1 LKPNIKKP
9 EIHTPIAIIGMGCL
23 FAKSPG
29 LKEYWRMIYRGVD
42 GITEVPQTHWG
53 IDDYFDPDPKKADH
67 VYCKRGGFLPPI
79 MFDPT
84 EFGIPPS
91 TLEATDSSQ
100 LLGLVAAQ
108 MALQDAGYLHR
119 KDFDK
124 DRTSVIL
131 GVTGTQELVIP
142 LSSRLGHPIWRRA
155 LEDSGVSSEKTRSV
169 MQKISDAYTSW
180 QENSFPGLLG
190 NVVAGRICNRLDL
203 GGTNC
208 VVDAAC
214 ASSLGAIH
222 LALLELSAGD
232 SDLVVTGGVDT
243 LNDIFMHM
251 CFSKTLV
258 LSQSG
263 DARPF
268 SKDADG
274 TVLGEGVGLLVLKRL
289 KEAQRDNDRIY
300 AVIKAI
306 GSSSDGKSQSIYAPR
321 IGGQTRALHA
331 AYQKAGLNPKTVELI
346 EAHGTGTRVGDK
358 VEFEALCRVFK
369 TSDDMS
375 QTHANG
381 CALGSVKSMI
391 GHTKAAAGSAG
402 LIKSALALYN
412 KVLPPTLKVEHPDPE
427 LKLDQSPFHLSTDR
441 RPWFSQSEHP
451 RRAGVSAFG
460 FGGSNFHIVLEE
472 YSPSKPETA
481 WDGSVDIFALSGK
494 THRELVN
501 RLSQLK
507 EAFTPEVSETDI
519 ALQAARSRS
528 NFSAQSPLRLL
539 LLLEKSLTHGDPVTK
554 LRSLCEKA
562 AVALEQNHDRSFWHQ
577 NNIFFGSTK
586 VQQKPAFLFPGQG
599 SQYVNMGRDV
609 ACVFPEVFNT
619 IGLANQRFDRSR
631 RLSDYIYPR
640 PGQTE
645 TEKKRQTELLRRTE
659 IAQPAIGAVSL
670 AMLRV
675 LETFAITPAAV
686 CGHSFGEL
694 TALCAAGWIAEK
706 TFFDLAI
713 DRGKFMSAAGGQNN
727 RDKGGMLAVQ
737 APLDAMTSII
747 RRIGSDILLANRNS
761 PNQGVLSGT
770 TEAVLKAETICRQ
783 KGFSAIRLP
792 VSAAFHSPLVKDAQ
806 APFQNALKNV
816 KISPSSV
823 PVFSNTTGD
832 RYPQDSEQTK
842 MLLGQHL
849 LQPVDFLSEI
859 KNIYR
864 SGVRTFIEIGPR
876 SVLSGLVKSIIA
888 DKNADVL
895 PLDASSGKRFGLT
908 DLAQV
913 LCRLAAS
920 GHTVDLTKWE
930 TPPQKQRKK
939 RMRIPILGTNY
950 RIANT
955 PAVSPPNDKDTGQ
968 LKAQKPIRPQDHR
981 HNPKPK
987 DQIDLQKATPGDEMK
1002 KNNPPLT
1009 DVLQVVQEGLKSMQA
1024 LHKVTAEAHQKFLE
1038 TQAEASRTLQVMME
1052 KTEQLAQAALGLDA
1066 RPQSHKE
1073 IGQSQPVSEARPA
1086 PQETQAAERTP
1097 LSAQTLSTAMASPEI
1112 DPNPALSDQQHQRLS
1127 DDAVSPPIESDL
1139 EEITHH
1145 LIEIVS
1151 QLTGYPDEML
1161 GMDMDIESDLGI
1173 DSIKRVEILSTLEE
1187 KLPDLPTIPPEM
1199 LGRLKTLGQ
1208 IAEYLTQSSSTEASD
1223 TGTVL
1228 QREAP
1233 ALNEITA
1240 PENPSVVERRVIRI
1254 IEDPVQTGVERTIPP
1269 DRRVYVIDDDD
1280 GLSEMIAAQFRALKI
1295 DAVCLPYSDFSSRN
1309 DLSNLGGL
1317 IIPYLP
1323 ETSGWLTEA
1332 FRITRMAAPGLLAS
1346 AQSGGALFATLTR
1359 MDGAFGFKQTQ
1370 LRNPEQGGLAGL
1382 TKTAALEWSGV
1393 TCRAFDIDGG
1403 THAYDNISR
1412 MVVTQLLDSD
1422 PSAPVEIGLD
1432 SHLKPGFRY
1441 RLELESKPF
1450 PEGEVGITPQDVFII
1465 SGGARGVTAAA
1476 AMALA
1481 QEANPKLALLGRS
1494 PVPMPEPDWLYS
1506 LTDEASIKKGILTNE
1521 FGDSPVSP
1529 VKLEKKYKAWMANR
1543 EISRNL
1549 QLLERLGSRA
1559 TYYTVDIRD
1568 IDPLK
1573 TVVETVLRQMGQVT
1587 GLIHGAGVLEDH
1599 LITDKTTQQVERV
1612 FDTKIKGLRNLLDA
1626 IDAEDL
1632 RYLVLFS
1639 SIAARMGNRGQVD
1652 YAMANEVLNK
1662 MAQFESRCR
1671 PNCRVKS
1678 INWGPWDGGMV
1689 SPALKREFAK
1699 KNIDLIPVT
1708 QGGRYLLNEMRGEAN
1723 DAVEV
1728 IIGANMTGM
1737 PTPKPTQ
1744 PQTETLLLT
1753 CQRELELERYP
1764 ILKSHLL
1771 DQTPVVPFALIS
1783 EWLGHSALHEN
1794 PGLVLQGLDD
1804 IRLFSGIKLDQKKK
1818 TIRLMAGKIKKK
1830 GHAFEVAVEIRDGFQ
1845 EGQELI
1851 HYGAKA
1857 ILRDQL
1863 SNPPQFRKPS
1873 HFDSNGYQKSVK
1885 EIYEQILFHG
1895 AELHGLREVTHLSA
1909 KGMIAKVAAAPAPEK
1924 WMSNP
1929 LRSTWIGDPLVLDTA
1944 FQMATIWCFEQ
1955 SGVVSLPSY
1964 ASQYRQYRAQFPSEG
1979 VTAILEIKDVSGHK
1993 MMGDFTFVDLEDKVV
2008 AQVFGYEAIMD
2019 KSLFKV
2025 FKPESK

>member
-1 LKPNIKKP
+1 
-9 EIHTPIAIIGMGCL
+9 
-23 FAKSPG
+23 
-29 LKEYWRMIYRGVD
+29 MIYRGVD
-42 GITEVPQTHWG
+42 GIIEVPQTHWG
-53 IDDYFDPDPKKADH
+53 IDDYFDPDPKKPDH
-67 VYCKRGGFLPPI
+67 VYCKRGGFLPPV

-100 LLGLVAAQ
+100 LLGLIAAQ

-119 KDFDK
+119 NEGDK

-155 LEDSGVSSEKTRSV
+155 LEDSGVSPEKTRSV
-169 MQKISDAYTSW
+169 MQKISDAYVSW

-214 ASSLGAIH
+214 ASSFGAIH
-222 LALLELSAGD
+222 LAIMELSAGH

-289 KEAQRDNDRIY
+289 KDAQRDNDRIY
-300 AVIKAI
+300 AVVKAI

-321 IGGQTRALHA
+321 IEGQARALQA
-331 AYQKAGLNPKTVELI
+331 AYQKAGINPHTVGLL

-358 VEFEALCRVFK
+358 VEFEALCHVFK
-369 TSDDMS
+369 ASDDMS
-375 QTHANG
+375 QNHANG

-402 LIKSALALYN
+402 LIKTALALYN

-427 LKLDQSPFHLSTDR
+427 LKLDQSPFHLSTDK

-472 YSPSKPETA
+472 YSPLRPEAA
-481 WDGSVDIFALSGK
+481 WDGSVDIFALSGES
-494 THRELVN
+494 HRELVK

-507 EAFTPEVSETDI
+507 ETLTPELSETDI
-519 ALQAARSRS
+519 ALQAAESRL
-528 NFSAQSPLRLL
+528 NFSVQSSLRLL
-539 LLLEKSLTHGDPVTK
+539 LLLEKSLTHGDPVTEM
-554 LRSLCEKA
+554 RALCEKA
-562 AVALEQNHDRSFWHQ
+562 AKILEQNRDRSFWHQ
-577 NNIFFGSTK
+577 NNIFFGSIK
-586 VQQKPAFLFPGQG
+586 AQEKPAFLFPGQG

-609 ACVFPEVFNT
+609 TCIFPEALNT
-619 IGLANQRFDRSR
+619 IELANKRFDLSR

-640 PGQTE
+640 PCQTE
-645 TEKKRQTELLRRTE
+645 TEKDRQTELLRHTD

-675 LETFAITPAAV
+675 LEVFGVTPAAV

-694 TALCAAGWIAEK
+694 TALCAAGWISEK
-706 TFFDLAI
+706 IFFDLAI
-713 DRGKFMSAAGGQNN
+713 DRGKFMAAAGRRND
-727 RDKGGMLAVQ
+727 RDKGAMLAVR
-737 APLDAMTSII
+737 APLDEITAII
-747 RRIGSDILLANRNS
+747 RRVGSDILLANLNS

-770 TEAVLKAETICRQ
+770 TKAVLKAETICTQ
-783 KGFSAIRLP
+783 KGFTAIRLP

-806 APFQNALKNV
+806 VPFQNVLNN
-816 KISPSSV
+816 IQITPSNV
-823 PVFSNTTGD
+823 PVLSNTTGD
-832 RYPQDSEQTK
+832 RYPQDSDQAKT
-842 MLLGQHL
+842 LLGRHL
-849 LQPVDFLSEI
+849 LQPVNFLKEI
-859 KNIYR
+859 NNIYR
-864 SGVRTFIEIGPR
+864 SGTRTFIEIGPR
-876 SVLSGLVKSIIA
+876 AVLSGLVKSIIK
-888 DKNADVL
+888 DKHVDVL

-913 LCRLAAS
+913 LCQLAAS

-930 TPPQKQRKK
+930 TTPQKQPKK

-950 RIANT
+950 RVAGT
-955 PAVSPPNDKDTGQ
+955 PAISTPDDRETEQLVAQNRIRSEDHHQNENRIAVAIPKSRPGNQKSKD
-968 LKAQKPIRPQDHR
+968 HE
-981 HNPKPK
+981 
-987 DQIDLQKATPGDEMK
+987 DQFDLQKTILRDEMK
-1002 KNNPPLT
+1002 KNNPSLT
-1009 DVLQVVQEGLKSMQA
+1009 DAFQVVQEGLKSMQT

-1052 KTEQLAQAALGLDA
+1052 KTEQLAEAALGLDP
-1066 RPQSHKE
+1066 RPQFHR
-1073 IGQSQPVSEARPA
+1073 GTGHSQPLSEVPPVPEETLHMEEA
-1086 PQETQAAERTP
+1086 PLAAK
-1097 LSAQTLSTAMASPEI
+1097 TLSTTIESPQT
-1112 DPNPALSDQQHQRLS
+1112 DPTPNLS
-1127 DDAVSPPIESDL
+1127 DDPQRLPDGAAPLPMKNDL

-1145 LIEIVS
+1145 IIEVVS

-1187 KLPDLPTIPPEM
+1187 KVPDLPTIPPEM

-1208 IAEYLTQSSSTEASD
+1208 IAAYLAQSSSTQESD
-1223 TGTVL
+1223 TDTVL

-1233 ALNEITA
+1233 VPSEMTA
-1240 PENPSVVERRVIRI
+1240 AENPPTLGRRVIRI
-1254 IEDPVQTGVERTIPP
+1254 IEDPVQTGAERPIPR
-1269 DRRVYVIDDDD
+1269 DRRVYVIDDDS
-1280 GLSEMIAAQFRALKI
+1280 GLSEMIAAKFRAMKI
-1295 DAVCLPYSDFSSRN
+1295 DAVCMPYSDFSSQN

-1323 ETSGWLTEA
+1323 KTSGWLKEA
-1332 FRITRMAAPGLLAS
+1332 FHISRMAAPGLLAS
-1346 AQSGGALFATLTR
+1346 AQLGGALFATITR
-1359 MDGAFGFKQTQ
+1359 IDGAFGFKQTDF
-1370 LRNPEQGGLAGL
+1370 RDPEQGGLAGL
-1382 TKTAALEWSGV
+1382 VKTAALEWSGV
-1393 TCRAFDIDGG
+1393 TCRALDIECD
-1403 THAYDNISR
+1403 TPQYDDISQ

-1422 PSAPVEIGLD
+1422 PSAPLEIGLD
-1432 SHLKPGFRY
+1432 SHLKLGFRN

-1450 PEGEVGITPQDVFII
+1450 PEGELNITPQDVFII
-1465 SGGARGVTAAA
+1465 TGGARGVTAAA

-1481 QEANPKLALLGRS
+1481 QDSNPKLALLGRS
-1494 PVPMPEPDWLYS
+1494 PAPAPEPDWLYS
-1506 LTDEASIKKGILTNE
+1506 LTDEASIKKEILTHE
-1521 FGDSPVSP
+1521 FDDGPVSP
-1529 VKLEKKYKAWMANR
+1529 LKLEKKYKAWMANR
-1543 EISRNL
+1543 EIYRNL
-1549 QLLERLGSRA
+1549 QMLERLGSTFA
-1559 TYYTVDIRD
+1559 YYTVDIRD
-1568 IDPLK
+1568 TEPVK
-1573 TVVETVLRQMGQVT
+1573 TVIETVLRQMGSVT

-1599 LITDKTTQQVERV
+1599 LITDKTTQQFERV
-1612 FDTKIKGLRNLLDA
+1612 FDTKIKGLRNLLEA
-1626 IDAEDL
+1626 IDTEDL
-1632 RYLVLFS
+1632 RHLVFFS

-1662 MAQFESRCR
+1662 IAQFESRRR
-1671 PNCRVKS
+1671 PNCRVIS

-1699 KNIDLIPVT
+1699 KNVDLIPT
-1708 QGGRYLLNEMRGEAN
+1708 SQGGRCLLDEMRGEAN

-1728 IIGANMTGM
+1728 IIGANMT
-1737 PTPKPTQ
+1737 PTPIPKPAQ
-1744 PQTETLLLT
+1744 SQTEKLLLT
-1753 CQRELELERYP
+1753 CQRELELELYP
-1764 ILKSHLL
+1764 ILKSHML

-1804 IRLFSGIKLDQKKK
+1804 IRLFNGIKLDQKKK
-1818 TIRLMAGKIKKK
+1818 TIRLMAGKIKRKDRD
-1830 GHAFEVAVEIRDGFQ
+1830 FEVAVEIRDGFQ
-1845 EGQELI
+1845 DGRELI

-1857 ILRDQL
+1857 ILTDQL
-1863 SNPPQFRKPS
+1863 SSPPQFRKPS
-1873 HFDSNGYQKSVK
+1873 HFDSNGYPKSVQ

-1895 AELHGLREVTHLSA
+1895 ADLHGLREITHLSA
-1909 KGMIAKVAAAPAPEK
+1909 KGMIAKVTAAPSPEK

-1929 LRSTWIGDPLVLDTA
+1929 LRSTWIGDPLVLDAA

-1955 SGVVSLPSY
+1955 SGAVSLPSY
-1964 ASQYRQYRAQFPSEG
+1964 ASQYRQYRGQFPPEG
-1979 VTAILEIKDVSGHK
+1979 VTAILEVKDVSDHK
-1993 MMGDFTFVDLEDKVV
+1993 MVGNFTFVDLDDKIV
-2008 AQVFGYEAIMD
+2008 AQVLGYEAVMD
-2019 KSLFKV
+2019 ESLFKA
-2025 FKPESK
+2025 FKPKSK

>member
-1 LKPNIKKP
+1 
-9 EIHTPIAIIGMGCL
+9 
-23 FAKSPG
+23 
-29 LKEYWRMIYRGVD
+29 MIYRGVD
-42 GITEVPQTHWG
+42 GIIEVPETHWG
-53 IDDYFDPDPKKADH
+53 IDDYFDPDPKKPDH
-67 VYCKRGGFLPPI
+67 VYCKRGGFLPPV

-100 LLGLVAAQ
+100 LLGLIAAQ
-108 MALQDAGYLHR
+108 MALRDAGYLHR
-119 KDFDK
+119 NDSIK

-155 LEDSGVSSEKTRSV
+155 LEDSGVSPAKTRSV
-169 MQKISDAYTSW
+169 MQKISDAYVPW

-222 LALLELSAGD
+222 LALMELSAGH

-263 DARPF
+263 DVRPF

-289 KEAQRDNDRIY
+289 KDAQRDDDRIY
-300 AVIKAI
+300 AVIKGI

-321 IGGQTRALHA
+321 IEGQARALQA
-331 AYQKAGLNPKTVELI
+331 AYQKAGLNPHTVELV

-358 VEFEALCRVFK
+358 VEFETLCHVFK
-369 TSDDMS
+369 TSDDVS
-375 QTHANG
+375 QNHPNG

-402 LIKSALALYN
+402 LIKTALALYH

-427 LKLDQSPFHLSTDR
+427 LKLDQSPFHLSADR
-441 RPWFSQSEHP
+441 RPWLSQSEHP

-460 FGGSNFHIVLEE
+460 FGGSNFHLVLEE
-472 YSPSKPETA
+472 YSPSKPEAA

-494 THRELVN
+494 DHRELVN

-507 EAFTPEVSETDI
+507 EILTPEVSEADI
-519 ALQAARSRS
+519 ALQADESRS
-528 NFSAQSPLRLL
+528 NFSTQSPLRLL
-539 LLLEKSLTHGDPVTK
+539 LLLEKSLTHSDPVTE
-554 LRSLCEKA
+554 LRALCEKA
-562 AVALEQNHDRSFWHQ
+562 AKLLKQNRDRSSWHQ
-577 NNIFFGSTK
+577 DNIFFGSIK
-586 VQQKPAFLFPGQG
+586 PQQKPAFLFPGQG
-599 SQYVNMGRDV
+599 NQYVNMGRDV
-609 ACVFPEVFNT
+609 TCIFPQALNT
-619 IGLANQRFDRSR
+619 IELANQRFDGAQ

-645 TEKKRQTELLRRTE
+645 TEKNRQMELLRRTE

-670 AMLRV
+670 AMLKV
-675 LETFAITPAAV
+675 LQTFGITPAAV

-706 TFFDLAI
+706 TFFDLAV
-713 DRGKFMSAAGGQNN
+713 DRGKFMAAAGHRNDQD
-727 RDKGGMLAVQ
+727 RGGMLAVM
-737 APLDAMTSII
+737 APLDDITAII
-747 RRIGSDILLANRNS
+747 RQIGADILLANRNS

-770 TEAVLKAETICRQ
+770 SEAVLKAETMC
-783 KGFSAIRLP
+783 KENGFSAIRLP

-806 APFQNALKNV
+806 EPFQNVLNNV
-816 KISPSSV
+816 KITPSSI
-823 PVFSNTTGD
+823 PVLSNTSGD
-832 RYPQDSEQTK
+832 HYPPDSDQAK
-842 MLLGQHL
+842 ALLGRHL
-849 LQPVDFLSEI
+849 LQPVNFLKEI
-859 KNIYR
+859 ENIYQ
-864 SGVRTFIEIGPR
+864 SGIRTFIEIGPR
-876 SVLSGLVKSIIA
+876 AVLSGLVKSTIS
-888 DKNADVL
+888 DKQTDVL
-895 PLDASSGKRFGLT
+895 ALDASSGKRFGLT

-930 TPPQKQRKK
+930 TAPPKQRKN

-950 RIANT
+950 RAADT
-955 PAVSPPNDKDTGQ
+955 PESPPPDKREKGQ
-968 LKAQKPIRPQDHR
+968 LKAEKRLRPEDHH
-981 HNPKPK
+981 HNPKPTH
-987 DQIDLQKATPGDEMK
+987 QFEHPKAIQRDVMK
-1002 KNNPPLT
+1002 KNNPALT
-1009 DVLQVVQEGLKSMQA
+1009 NAFEVVQEGLKSMQA
-1024 LHKVTAEAHQKFLE
+1024 LHQVTAEAHQKFLE

-1052 KTEQLAQAALGLDA
+1052 KTEQLAEAALGLEP
-1066 RPQSHKE
+1066 RPRSYRE
-1073 IGQSQPVSEARPA
+1073 TGPGQPVSEARPA
-1086 PQETQAAERTP
+1086 TEEAQPVAGIPLAA
-1097 LSAQTLSTAMASPEI
+1097 
-1112 DPNPALSDQQHQRLS
+1112 PALST
-1127 DDAVSPPIESDL
+1127 PIESSEIDSTPVL
-1139 EEITHH
+1139 SDHHDQPLPDDAAPPPVKSDIEEITHH
-1145 LIEIVS
+1145 ILEVVS

-1187 KLPDLPTIPPEM
+1187 KVPDLPTIPPEM

-1208 IAEYLTQSSSTEASD
+1208 IAAYLAQSSSAEESD
-1223 TGTVL
+1223 AETAL

-1233 ALNEITA
+1233 APDEMTA
-1240 PENPSVVERRVIRI
+1240 EENPPTVERRVIRL
-1254 IEDPVQTGVERTIPP
+1254 IEEPVQTGAASSIPHG
-1269 DRRVYVIDDDD
+1269 RRVYVIEDDS
-1280 GLSEMIAAQFRALKI
+1280 GLSEMIAAQFRTMEV
-1295 DAVCLPYSDFSSRN
+1295 DAVCLPYSDFSSQN

-1323 ETSGWLTEA
+1323 ETSGWLKEA

-1346 AQSGGALFATLTR
+1346 AQSGGALFATITR
-1359 MDGAFGFKQTQ
+1359 LDGAFGFK
-1370 LRNPEQGGLAGL
+1370 RAPFHNPDQGGLAGL
-1382 TKTAALEWSGV
+1382 AKTAALEWSGV
-1393 TCRAFDIDGG
+1393 TCRAFDIDCDP
-1403 THAYDNISR
+1403 HAYDDIAR

-1441 RLELESKPF
+1441 RLDLESKPF
-1450 PEGEVGITPQDVFII
+1450 PEGETNITPQDVFII
-1465 SGGARGVTAAA
+1465 TGGARGVTAAA

-1481 QEANPKLALLGRS
+1481 REANPKLALLGRS
-1494 PVPMPEPDWLYS
+1494 PAPTPEPDWLS
-1506 LTDEASIKKGILTNE
+1506 PLTDEASIKKEILAHE
-1521 FGDSPVSP
+1521 FDDVPASPL
-1529 VKLEKKYKAWMANR
+1529 KLEEKYKAWMANR
-1543 EISRNL
+1543 EISANL
-1549 QLLERLGSRA
+1549 QMLARLGSTA
-1559 TYYTVDIRD
+1559 AYYTVDIRD
-1568 IDPLK
+1568 IDPVK
-1573 TVVETVLRQMGQVT
+1573 TVIEAVQRQMGPVT
-1587 GLIHGAGVLEDH
+1587 GLIHGAGVLADH
-1599 LITDKTTQQVERV
+1599 LIADKTTEQFERV

-1626 IDAEDL
+1626 IDAENL
-1632 RYLVLFS
+1632 RYLVFFS
-1639 SIAARMGNRGQVD
+1639 SVAARMGNRGQVD

-1662 MAQFESRCR
+1662 IAQFESQRR
-1671 PNCRVKS
+1671 PNCRVVS
-1678 INWGPWDGGMV
+1678 VNWGPWDGGMV
-1689 SPALKREFAK
+1689 SPALKREFGK
-1699 KNIDLIPVT
+1699 KNIDLIPIN
-1708 QGGRYLLNEMRGEAN
+1708 QGGQCLLNEMRGEAN

-1728 IIGANMTGM
+1728 IIGANMTAV
-1737 PTPKPTQ
+1737 PIPKPAQT
-1744 PQTETLLLT
+1744 QTEKLLLT
-1753 CQRELELERYP
+1753 CQRELELELYP
-1764 ILKSHLL
+1764 ILKSHML

-1804 IRLFSGIKLDQKKK
+1804 LRLFNGIKLDQEKK
-1818 TIRLMAGKIKKK
+1818 TIRLMAGKIKRK
-1830 GHAFEVAVEIRDGFQ
+1830 GRDFEVAVEIRDGFQ

-1857 ILRDQL
+1857 ILTDQL
-1863 SNPPQFRKPS
+1863 STPPQFRKPS
-1873 HFDSNGYQKSVK
+1873 HFDSNGYQKSVG

-1895 AELHGLREVTHLSA
+1895 ADLHGLRKITHLSA
-1909 KGMIAKVAAAPAPEK
+1909 KGMIAKIAAAPSPEK

-1944 FQMATIWCFEQ
+1944 FQMATVWCFEQ
-1955 SGVVSLPSY
+1955 SGAVSLPSY
-1964 ASQYRQYRAQFPSEG
+1964 ASQYRQYRGQFPSEG
-1979 VTAILEIKDVSGHK
+1979 VTAILEVKNVSDHK
-1993 MMGDFTFVDLEDKVV
+1993 MIGDFTFVDLNDKIV

-2019 KSLFKV
+2019 GSLFKA

>member
-1 LKPNIKKP
+1 MKSNFKKS
-9 EIHTPIAIIGMGCL
+9 EIHDPIAIIGMGCL

-42 GITEVPQTHWG
+42 GIIEVPQTHWG
-53 IDDYFDPDPKKADH
+53 IDDYFDPDPKKPDH

-100 LLGLVAAQ
+100 LLGLIAAQ
-108 MALQDAGYLHR
+108 MALQDAGYLHQN
-119 KDFDK
+119 DFDK

-155 LEDSGVSSEKTRSV
+155 LEDSGVSPEKTRSV
-169 MQKISDAYTSW
+169 MQKISDAYVSW

-222 LALLELSAGD
+222 LALMELSAGH

-289 KEAQRDNDRIY
+289 KDAQRDNDRIY

-321 IGGQTRALHA
+321 IEGQARALQA
-331 AYQKAGLNPKTVELI
+331 AYQKAGLNPHTVELL

-358 VEFEALCRVFK
+358 VEFEALCHVFK
-369 TSDDMS
+369 TADDIS
-375 QTHANG
+375 QNHANG

-402 LIKSALALYN
+402 LIKTALALYN

-460 FGGSNFHIVLEE
+460 FGGSNFHMVLEE
-472 YSPSKPETA
+472 YSPSKPEAA
-481 WDGSVDIFALSGK
+481 WDGSVDILALSGK
-494 THRELVN
+494 SHRELVN
-501 RLSQLK
+501 RLTQLK
-507 EAFTPEVSETDI
+507 ETLTPEVSETDI
-519 ALQAARSRS
+519 ALQAAKSRS

-539 LLLEKSLTHGDPVTK
+539 LLLEKSLTHSDPVAE
-554 LRSLCEKA
+554 LRALCEKA
-562 AVALEQNHDRSFWHQ
+562 AKLLEQNRDRSIWHQ
-577 NNIFFGSTK
+577 NNIFFGSIK
-586 VQQKPAFLFPGQG
+586 PQQKPAFLFPGQG

-609 ACVFPEVFNT
+609 ACIFPEALNT
-619 IGLANQRFDRSR
+619 IELANQRFDRSR

-645 TEKKRQTELLRRTE
+645 TEKSRQTELLRRTE

-675 LETFAITPAAV
+675 LEIFGITPAAV

-694 TALCAAGWIAEK
+694 TALCAAGWITEK

-713 DRGKFMSAAGGQNN
+713 DRGKFMAAAGRQNN
-727 RDKGGMLAVQ
+727 RDKGGMLAAM
-737 APLDAMTSII
+737 APLDDITSII
-747 RRIGSDILLANRNS
+747 RQIGADILLANRNS

-770 TEAVLKAETICRQ
+770 SEAVLKAETIC
-783 KGFSAIRLP
+783 KPNGFSAIRLP

-806 APFQNALKNV
+806 APFQSVLNNV
-816 KISPSSV
+816 KITPSSV
-823 PVFSNTTGD
+823 PVLSNTSGD
-832 RYPQDSEQTK
+832 HYPQDSDQAK
-842 MLLGQHL
+842 ALLGRHL
-849 LQPVDFLSEI
+849 LQPVNFLKEI
-859 KNIYR
+859 ENIYR
-864 SGVRTFIEIGPR
+864 SGIRTFIEIGPR
-876 SVLSGLVKSIIA
+876 TVLSGLVKSIIA
-888 DKNADVL
+888 DNQADVL

-930 TPPQKQRKK
+930 TAPQKQRKN

-950 RIANT
+950 RVVDT
-955 PAVSPPNDKDTGQ
+955 PAVSPPDDRETGQ
-968 LKAQKPIRPQDHR
+968 LKAQKRVRPEDYR
-981 HNPKPK
+981 HNQKPK
-987 DQIDLQKATPGDEMK
+987 DHEDQIEHPKIIQRDEMK
-1002 KNNPPLT
+1002 KNNPALA
-1009 DVLQVVQEGLKSMQA
+1009 DAFQVVQEGLKSMQA

-1038 TQAEASRTLQVMME
+1038 TQAEASRTLQVMVE
-1052 KTEQLAQAALGLDA
+1052 KTEQLAQTALGLEP
-1066 RPQSHKE
+1066 RPRSHRE
-1073 IGQSQPVSEARPA
+1073 TGPGQPVSETRPA
-1086 PQETQAAERTP
+1086 PEETQRVEGKHLP
-1097 LSAQTLSTAMASPEI
+1097 
-1112 DPNPALSDQQHQRLS
+1112 
-1127 DDAVSPPIESDL
+1127 DDAAPPSVKSDI

-1145 LIEIVS
+1145 ILEVVS

-1187 KLPDLPTIPPEM
+1187 KVPDLPTIPPEM

-1208 IAEYLTQSSSTEASD
+1208 IAAYLAQSSSTQESD
-1223 TGTVL
+1223 AGTVL

-1233 ALNEITA
+1233 APSEMTA
-1240 PENPSVVERRVIRI
+1240 AENLPTVERKVIRI
-1254 IEDPVQTGVERTIPP
+1254 IEDPLQMGAAKSIPR
-1269 DRRVYVIDDDD
+1269 DRRVYVIDDDS
-1280 GLSEMIAAQFRALKI
+1280 GLSEMIAAKFRALKI
-1295 DAVCLPYSDFSSRN
+1295 DAVCLPYSDFSSQN

-1323 ETSGWLTEA
+1323 ETSDWLKEA

-1346 AQSGGALFATLTR
+1346 AQSGGALFATITR
-1359 MDGAFGFKQTQ
+1359 IDGAFGFKQTRF
-1370 LRNPEQGGLAGL
+1370 RNPEQGGLAGL
-1382 TKTAALEWSGV
+1382 AKTAALEWSGV
-1393 TCRAFDIDGG
+1393 TCHAFDIDGD
-1403 THAYDNISR
+1403 THAHDDISQ
-1412 MVVTQLLDSD
+1412 MVVTQLLNSD

-1450 PEGEVGITPQDVFII
+1450 PEGETNITPQDVFVIT
-1465 SGGARGVTAAA
+1465 GGARGVTAAA

-1481 QEANPKLALLGRS
+1481 QEATPKLALLGRS
-1494 PVPMPEPDWLYS
+1494 PEPRPEPDWLYP
-1506 LTDEASIKKGILTNE
+1506 LTDEASIKKEILAHE
-1521 FGDSPVSP
+1521 FDDGPASPL
-1529 VKLEKKYKAWMANR
+1529 KLEKKYKAWMANR
-1543 EISRNL
+1543 EISMNL
-1549 QLLERLGSRA
+1549 QKLERLGSRA

-1573 TVVETVLRQMGQVT
+1573 TVIETVLRQMGPVT
-1587 GLIHGAGVLEDH
+1587 GLIHGAGLLADH
-1599 LITDKTTQQVERV
+1599 LITDKTTQQFERV
-1612 FDTKIKGLRNLLDA
+1612 FDTKIKGLLNLLDA

-1662 MAQFESRCR
+1662 VAQFESRRR
-1671 PNCRVKS
+1671 PNCRVIS
-1678 INWGPWDGGMV
+1678 VNWGPWDGGMV

-1699 KNIDLIPVT
+1699 KNVDLIPMT
-1708 QGGRYLLNEMRGEAN
+1708 QGGRYLLNEMRGETN

-1728 IIGANMTGM
+1728 IIGANMTTV
-1737 PTPKPTQ
+1737 PIPKPTQ
-1744 PQTETLLLT
+1744 PPTEKLLLT
-1753 CQRELELERYP
+1753 CQRELELDLYP
-1764 ILKSHLL
+1764 ILKSHML

-1804 IRLFSGIKLDQKKK
+1804 LRLFNGIKLDQKKK
-1818 TIRLMAGKIKKK
+1818 TIRMMAGKIKRK
-1830 GHAFEVAVEIRDGFQ
+1830 GRDFEV
-1845 EGQELI
+1845 
-1851 HYGAKA
+1851 
-1857 ILRDQL
+1857 
-1863 SNPPQFRKPS
+1863 
-1873 HFDSNGYQKSVK
+1873 
-1885 EIYEQILFHG
+1885 
-1895 AELHGLREVTHLSA
+1895 
-1909 KGMIAKVAAAPAPEK
+1909 
-1924 WMSNP
+1924 
-1929 LRSTWIGDPLVLDTA
+1929 
-1944 FQMATIWCFEQ
+1944 
-1955 SGVVSLPSY
+1955 
-1964 ASQYRQYRAQFPSEG
+1964 
-1979 VTAILEIKDVSGHK
+1979 
-1993 MMGDFTFVDLEDKVV
+1993 
-2008 AQVFGYEAIMD
+2008 
-2019 KSLFKV
+2019 
-2025 FKPESK
+2025 

>member
-1 LKPNIKKP
+1 
-9 EIHTPIAIIGMGCL
+9 
-23 FAKSPG
+23 
-29 LKEYWRMIYRGVD
+29 MIYRGVD
-42 GITEVPQTHWG
+42 GVIEVPQTHWG
-53 IDDYFDPDPKKADH
+53 LDDYFDPDPKKPDH
-67 VYCKRGGFLPPI
+67 VYCKRGGFLPPV

-100 LLGLVAAQ
+100 LLGLIAAQ
-108 MALQDAGYLHR
+108 MALQDAGYLDQN
-119 KDFDK
+119 DFDK

-155 LEDSGVSSEKTRSV
+155 LEDSGVSPEKTRSV
-169 MQKISDAYTSW
+169 MQKISDAYVPW

-222 LALLELSAGD
+222 LALMELSAGH

-251 CFSKTLV
+251 CFSKSLV
-258 LSQSG
+258 LSKSG

-289 KEAQRDNDRIY
+289 KDAQRDDDRIY

-321 IGGQTRALHA
+321 IEGQARALRA
-331 AYQKAGLNPKTVELI
+331 AYQKAELDPHTVELL

-358 VEFEALCRVFK
+358 VEFEALCHVFK
-369 TSDDMS
+369 ALDDRS
-375 QTHANG
+375 QNHPNA

-402 LIKSALALYN
+402 LIKTALALYN

-427 LKLDQSPFHLSTDR
+427 LKLDQSPFHLNTDR

-460 FGGSNFHIVLEE
+460 FGGSNFHMVLEE
-472 YSPSKPETA
+472 YSPSKPEAA
-481 WDGSVDIFALSGK
+481 WDGSVDIFALCGK
-494 THRELVN
+494 DHHELVN
-501 RLSQLK
+501 RLSHLK
-507 EAFTPEVSETDI
+507 ETLTPEVSENDI
-519 ALQAARSRS
+519 ALQAAESRS
-528 NFSAQSPLRLL
+528 NFSTQSPLRLL
-539 LLLEKSLTHGDPVTK
+539 LLLEKSLTHSDPVTE
-554 LRSLCEKA
+554 LCALCEKA
-562 AVALEQNHDRSFWHQ
+562 IKLLEQNRDRNSWHQ
-577 NNIFFGSTK
+577 NNIFFGRIK
-586 VQQKPAFLFPGQG
+586 PQQKPAFLFPGQG

-609 ACVFPEVFNT
+609 TCIFPQALNT
-619 IGLANQRFDRSR
+619 IELANKRFDRSQ

-645 TEKKRQTELLRRTE
+645 DEKNRQAELLRRTE

-675 LETFAITPAAV
+675 LETFGITPAAV

-694 TALCAAGWIAEK
+694 AALCAAGWIEEK

-713 DRGKFMSAAGGQNN
+713 DRGKLMAAAGHRNDQ
-727 RDKGGMLAVQ
+727 DKGAMLAVM
-737 APLDAMTSII
+737 APLDDITAII
-747 RRIGSDILLANRNS
+747 REIGADILLANRNS
-761 PNQGVLSGT
+761 PKQGVLSGT
-770 TEAVLKAETICRQ
+770 SEAVLKAETMCKQ
-783 KGFSAIRLP
+783 NGFSAIRLP

-806 APFQNALKNV
+806 APFQNVLNKV
-816 KISPSSV
+816 KITPSSV
-823 PVFSNTTGD
+823 PVLSNTTGD
-832 RYPQDSEQTK
+832 RYPQDSDQAK
-842 MLLGQHL
+842 ALLGRHL
-849 LQPVDFLSEI
+849 LQPVNFLKEI
-859 KNIYR
+859 ENIYQ
-864 SGVRTFIEIGPR
+864 SGIRTFIEIGPR
-876 SVLSGLVKSIIA
+876 AVLSGLVKSTIT
-888 DKNADVL
+888 DKHADVL
-895 PLDASSGKRFGLT
+895 SLDASSGKRFGLT

-930 TPPQKQRKK
+930 TAPPKQRKN

-950 RIANT
+950 RVADT
-955 PAVSPPNDKDTGQ
+955 SESPPPDNRETGQ
-968 LKAQKPIRPQDHR
+968 LKAQKQIRPEDHH
-981 HNPKPK
+981 HNPKPAP
-987 DQIDLQKATPGDEMK
+987 QIEYQKAIQRDDMQ
-1002 KNNPPLT
+1002 KNNPALS
-1009 DVLQVVQEGLKSMQA
+1009 DAFQVVQEGLKSMQA

-1052 KTEQLAQAALGLDA
+1052 KTEQLAEAALGLEP
-1066 RPQSHKE
+1066 RPQFHRE
-1073 IGQSQPVSEARPA
+1073 TMASQPVSETRPA
-1086 PQETQAAERTP
+1086 PEETQPAAGTP
-1097 LSAQTLSTAMASPEI
+1097 LAAQTLSTPIESPEI
-1112 DPNPALSDQQHQRLS
+1112 DPTPVLSDHQHLP
-1127 DDAVSPPIESDL
+1127 DDAAPPPMKSDI
-1139 EEITHH
+1139 EEIKKHI
-1145 LIEIVS
+1145 IEVVS

-1187 KLPDLPTIPPEM
+1187 KVPDLPTIPPEM

-1208 IAEYLTQSSSTEASD
+1208 IAAYLDQSSSTQESSP
-1223 TGTVL
+1223 GVEL
-1228 QREAP
+1228 QKEAP
-1233 ALNEITA
+1233 APAEMTA
-1240 PENPSVVERRVIRI
+1240 QENPPTVERRVIRI
-1254 IEDPVQTGVERTIPP
+1254 IEDPVQTGAERSIPR
-1269 DRRVYVIDDDD
+1269 DRRVYVIEDDN
-1280 GLSEMIAAQFRALKI
+1280 GLSEMIAAKFRALKI
-1295 DAVCLPYSDFSSRN
+1295 DAVCLPYSDFSSQS

-1323 ETSGWLTEA
+1323 ETSGWLKEA
-1332 FRITRMAAPGLLAS
+1332 FRITRMAAPQLLAS

-1359 MDGAFGFKQTQ
+1359 MDGAFGFKQTRF
-1370 LRNPEQGGLAGL
+1370 RNPEQGGLAGL
-1382 TKTAALEWSGV
+1382 AKTAALEWSDV
-1393 TCRAFDIDGG
+1393 TCRAFDIDCDP
-1403 THAYDNISR
+1403 HAYDDIAR
-1412 MVVTQLLDSD
+1412 MVVAQLLDSD

-1432 SHLKPGFRY
+1432 SHLKSGFRY
-1441 RLELESKPF
+1441 RFDLESKPF
-1450 PEGEVGITPQDVFII
+1450 PEGETNITPQDVFII
-1465 SGGARGVTAAA
+1465 TGGARGVTAAA

-1481 QEANPKLALLGRS
+1481 REANPKLALLGRS
-1494 PVPMPEPDWLYS
+1494 PAPTPEPDWLS
-1506 LTDEASIKKGILTNE
+1506 PLTDEASIKKEILAHE
-1521 FGDSPVSP
+1521 FDDGPASPL
-1529 VKLEKKYKAWMANR
+1529 KLEEKYKARMANR
-1543 EISRNL
+1543 EISTNL
-1549 QLLERLGSRA
+1549 QMLERLGSRA
-1559 TYYTVDIRD
+1559 AYYTVDIRD

-1573 TVVETVLRQMGQVT
+1573 KVIEAVQLQMGPVT
-1587 GLIHGAGVLEDH
+1587 GLIHGAGVLADH
-1599 LITDKTTQQVERV
+1599 LIADKTTQQFERV
-1612 FDTKIKGLRNLLDA
+1612 FDTKIKGLRNLLDV
-1626 IDAEDL
+1626 IDAENL
-1632 RYLVLFS
+1632 RYLVFFS

-1662 MAQFESRCR
+1662 VAQFESRRR
-1671 PNCRVKS
+1671 PNCRVVS
-1678 INWGPWDGGMV
+1678 VNWGPWDGGMV
-1689 SPALKREFAK
+1689 SPALKREFGK
-1699 KNIDLIPVT
+1699 RNVDLIPMT
-1708 QGGRYLLNEMRGEAN
+1708 QGGRSLLDELRGETN

-1728 IIGANMTGM
+1728 VLGANMAAL
-1737 PTPKPTQ
+1737 PIPKPTQ
-1744 PQTETLLLT
+1744 PQTEKLLLT
-1753 CQRELELERYP
+1753 CRRELELELYP
-1764 ILKSHLL
+1764 ILKSHIL

-1804 IRLFSGIKLDQKKK
+1804 LRLFNGIKLDQEKK
-1818 TIRLMAGKIKKK
+1818 TIRLMAGKIKPK
-1830 GHAFEVAVEIRDGFQ
+1830 GRDFEVAVEIRDGFQ

-1857 ILRDQL
+1857 ILTDQL

-1895 AELHGLREVTHLSA
+1895 DDLHGLRKISHLSA
-1909 KGMIAKVAAAPAPEK
+1909 KGMIAKVAAAPSPEK

-1955 SGVVSLPSY
+1955 SGAVSLPSY
-1964 ASQYRQYRAQFPSEG
+1964 ASQYRQYRGQFPSDG
-1979 VTAILEIKDVSGHK
+1979 VTAILEVKAVSDHK
-1993 MMGDFTFVDLEDKVV
+1993 MIGDFTFVDLDDKIV

-2019 KSLFKV
+2019 DSLFKA